1 MYFNKIVKNNKG
13 FSLVELMVVIAI
25 IGVLSAIAIPS
36 YKSYLIKT
44 RTVEIMAL
52 GKSFQTAMNDYYTAN
67 GTMPKTTAA
76 INKSDITGS
85 GYTISIRTDPYN
97 SNSGEIIF
105 SVDVGGYIGS
115 PVAFGFTLTPFV
127 KDGVI
132 IWRCVGARGGS
143 PTTYLPSNCQL
154 CDMGQCGWYN

>member
-76 INKSDITGS
+76 INRTDITGDAYS
-85 GYTISIRTDPYN
+85 LTIRTDPYDA
-97 SNSGEIIF
+97 NSGEIYI
-105 SVDVGGYIGS
+105 VINPGGYVGS
-115 PVAFGFTLTPFV
+115 PVQFVFTLTPFV

-143 PTTYLPSNCQL
+143 TTMYLPSNCQT